1 MSEEPAIITAQQ
13 ARQTLD
19 DAIRQKLGDDWRD
32 RWEIISGHDY
42 MCRLTDGDQ
51 NIDFYVDLLGN
62 VTIEEKGQD
71 VTHNAG
77 RIVAWLVLGVS
88 LLLAYTI
95 ARIAGVI

>member
-1 MSEEPAIITAQQ
+1 MPEEPAIISPQQ
-13 ARQTLD
+13 ARQSLD
-19 DAIRQKLGDDWRD
+19 DAIRRKLGEDWREHWD
-32 RWEIISGHDY
+32 IISGHDF
-42 MCRLTDGDQ
+42 MCRLTNGDQ

-77 RIVAWLVLGVS
+77 RIAAWLVLGVS